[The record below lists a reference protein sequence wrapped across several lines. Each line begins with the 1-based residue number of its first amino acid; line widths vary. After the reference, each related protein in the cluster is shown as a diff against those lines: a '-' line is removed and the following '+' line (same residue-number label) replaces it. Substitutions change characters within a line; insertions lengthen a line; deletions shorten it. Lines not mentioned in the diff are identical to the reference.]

1 MSNVNLH
8 NIMGTNTLNNIKAAL
23 LAAVALFGVAAVPTS
38 AQDVCNV
45 VATNG
50 FICGERNG
58 VEVVSDY
65 NASGVKVIPG
75 SSALRNFQ
83 RTPPQNIKLYKLEE
97 NGDSTL
103 LDVLNIDNAV
113 DGISPAGYIG
123 PEGTRGALVTYRCR
137 AQSRIYGG
145 IGSNAVKNDR
155 ASWLRYVN
163 VLSQNAGDGNFGH
176 TFILSFEMSDRVTV
190 GWPISDYLN
199 IYFDVVGGEDNQATL
214 EDATGAYVDYNGD
227 FFVSPCPGS
236 GDVELKIANDRNPF
250 KDDSGD
256 PLKSY
261 LGNTYSA
268 TYSWERA
275 SDAWGRSLGVV
286 SSNSSTYVDDFVTS
300 QAVSGYV
307 EYQPRM
313 LFYQNGEAT
322 QCGLSFLSR
331 YAIYYFTPLQLKNAF
346 DNLTSGVSK
355 SESDAFYA
363 CYGDDVRYTPT
374 FIQNALDAKGGY
386 SDQVCQDG
394 EVVWSIAKLD
404 DEGNIIDTL
413 LDKHEYYSGE
423 YFDFSA
429 LEETATYK
437 VTCEYI
443 DPSGYSR
450 GAVSLMGDANGD
462 GLDVPDPCPTEQT
475 FTIYVRQTSAT
486 ATLDVPEIACE
497 ESDPEFAATVT
508 SIPAGDKIEDYAF
521 RWYHASGDKNGAYDD
536 LNTTDWVD
544 NGEEGWSDPRNTV
557 KTVFR
562 DIFRPASGPYQFI
575 KFSLAN
581 TYKIDGTTY
590 YCPIDFVDSV
600 DVKYLPVL
608 EPVDDVVACEG
619 QPVAFKVSV
628 TASTATSDDVE
639 PGSKKGMT
647 YEVFLDEACTQ
658 PATDVICLAGPNE
671 IDYVTDE
678 YSAPDYNTAR
688 TGRVLSRFAWFGLR
702 SSAKSGYTFYV
713 RVKQELFG
721 CYSHPVKVKIVT
733 VPSPQVE
740 SVKADPVSYCQN
752 ADASELKVT
761 ATVNNEYLSFVKSS
775 GLALAPLS
783 YHWQWFSPKGD
794 VLGEK
799 VVEDNNVLDGVFDDN
814 AVTKELG
821 KVDFRVYLTDSY
833 KCGYKLNFNGDKVEG
848 ADSVS
853 TKVMSGVLTVTPRP
867 KFSIEENVVAC
878 GDAGKVEI
886 EFKSLDSRSLVF
898 NVTPKEGTTVASTN
912 SPVNVSGNSTQKFI
926 VNYDEGVVK
935 ADQLFEFDV
944 TVNEVG
950 GLGCDTSATFS
961 FTVYERPKLQ
971 SPVPV
976 NVCYGQ
982 EAMFTLS
989 FAENIAVPAEGL
1001 TYQLF
1006 QDSDCKVTLDSVLCA
1021 NADNHRSIVPATQEK
1036 ETYWLV
1042 SKFFTQSIGAGKSI
1056 IIFAR
1061 LTDERTG
1068 CHSDV
1073 VPIEIRVLPLPEI
1086 TSLQLDP
1093 TAFCKDADA
1102 SSLVATA
1109 ELESG
1114 FENFNYNNWGLEKP
1128 SLTYHW
1134 SWTDGEGAELGS
1146 KETTVG
1152 KLTDAFAGLTSKAG
1166 QATFKVTATGSDGCG
1181 YEFEYDGRNLRKTDK
1196 IALKAAEA
1204 KLTINT
1210 LPDFSIEEGV
1220 KACSDQGVV
1229 EVNLSSNDGR
1239 NLEFSFTPVSG
1250 APAPTMSVVNVAG
1263 NSSAKFSTT
1272 INVADVKDV
1281 TTYTYDVKVKD
1292 NTALACEDDATLSFT
1307 AYPVPSLA
1315 ISPAADKRFVC
1326 QGGKIELSVKPSL
1339 TENGKPAT
1347 SFDYVW
1353 AVDGAVVAD
1362 ASASRFVY
1370 EPGLAV
1376 ASGNHAVTITVS
1388 HTFAD
1393 GHVCSTTQTFNVF
1406 VNPLPVVDFSA
1417 DVTICEGNSATL
1429 VASVTNAA
1437 EANHLGAANNFSY
1450 VVTPSVADISAD
1462 ASGAKWTLTVSPTST
1477 QKYTF
1482 KVTNSVSGCSSVEPD
1497 KEVTVT
1503 VDRKAHVK
1511 LNGLSETEVC
1521 EGVHTIEIDY
1531 SVVNPSEFGSIDF
1544 SSLAVNGFTVVG
1556 HTDSQITISGNLAVG
1571 SISLGSATMSATT
1584 DKGCDV
1590 VFDNSLTLKVNPIPA
1605 APVVSTPADLNVCYH
1620 ENKTLSFEIAQQK
1633 GFWYEIFVTDA
1644 PTQPDAAAGADKVL
1658 KWPNAS
1664 PYDCNTKDF
1673 ENDKYVWIR
1682 VIDANNKKTL
1692 CPSAFAGPFHIIVN
1706 KIETPEV
1713 APIATICENET
1724 ATITVVKPLND
1735 ATHNYEY
1742 RFVNASGVLQ
1752 SGPSTS
1758 YTTVALSSS
1767 ASYNVKA
1774 TDTNTGCES
1783 EWQTVEVNVHKK
1795 PIGSGS
1801 VEYQDAAGSSSVSL
1815 PLGGSVSR
1823 EAFCEGEAG
1832 KAIVSLSADLQ
1843 DEGDTFTSSL
1853 VSVSDGSVSD
1863 WAKDSE
1869 TQWSCSKPAWNA
1881 EVTLTFS
1888 VKDALCESN
1897 TFTVTVKVEKQ
1908 ISVPSVTMDL
1918 AEFCKGEV
1926 KPYVVTVNNKADYSS
1941 DIRFVYYIRSK
1952 ADQTVLSGPLA
1963 GTGFTFSATTEG
1975 IEEDVEIFAYAYNV
1989 KTGCMSPVSN
1999 VLDLHVNKLPV
2010 PTISQSA
2017 TVVCPDEDVTLT
2029 VNEDYVSYKWLNFDP
2044 TRTTKS
2050 ITTPVSATTTFRV
2063 TVVDEKGCESEEAA
2077 ATVTVHPR
2085 PEFTITASPDIV
2097 CQGSNET
2104 VNFTIT
2110 PVNDDV
2116 IDFED
2121 RYTFIVDAPSSM
2133 TVGSRL
2139 NAQGKYE
2146 YFVEGQQWTD
2156 ASVTFRATVRST
2168 AAFNSCESNPVPVT
2182 VSVIP
2187 SLTRP
2192 DAFSTSP
2199 QNGAKTKDVHVC
2211 EDSNDPLTVF
2221 IDNVNAYPTTGGV
2234 SYSYHWYSDAAGNN
2248 ELVDG
2253 EDYQVSPNGSI
2264 TFVPKTST
2272 TIFAKV
2278 VREVEP
2284 FCSSELS
2291 EAVNIT
2297 IEKLPS
2303 TPVPSTL
2310 SFYVCQPEDSV
2321 RILSLSV
2328 VSPITGYKYHWY
2340 RQSDGEVDD
2349 DMSDDP
2355 EVAVSGGSAPATI
2368 AAPKS
2373 DTYLYVIAESP
2384 YGCFSAVK
2392 SQIVKVTVG
2401 GNPEIITVNKP
2412 KEVLC
2417 SGDEL
2422 TFTVDVKD
2430 NKENVSYEYE
2440 VTSEDDPAYSQTGII
2455 DASGVFSSFDFN
2467 VDEAQYFTIKVWALY
2482 DGHCRSLNNVEYR
2495 FLVNG
2500 KPTDDGLRLKPS
2512 LCEGSTMNDADF
2524 ELKNLRSHSYEPKDL
2539 YVTVVA
2545 SDLKTILAESDAVP
2559 NGGTCKKDFIKP
2571 SQIKRA
2577 HLPLYYIITDG
2588 NCQSEPKLVNI
2599 KLEDIPNFSVTN
2611 DDGKVDQTPDVEL
2624 VTLEYCDREEMHL
2637 RLENELPDVDSN
2649 GEPVSYYYQWVLD
2662 NDTIVGEVGKSL
2674 SRKSVVAGLYTLVVK
2689 SSNGSCSSS
2698 RDIKVEV
2705 HPLPDPI
2712 ILPVKENNKFCT
2724 DGSLELATLNKYKSY
2739 KWEILTD
2746 PTITIIKDAPDTT
2759 LTYPVRDLNLQG
2771 ADIVEVNLWATD
2783 EFGCTNVDVARWTAE
2798 LVTPPVI
2805 NDVKGLD
2812 ACGENPFVL
2821 QVSTDK
2827 TDYTVELYD
2836 NAGNMVSAVFD
2847 AASGLLTTDANL
2859 AEGDYSVRVI
2869 DAESECWAEK
2879 VVHLSRYDLY
2889 LEFDNSDNYIC
2900 QNDTVILTATLTDYD
2915 HDDVLSKLQ
2924 NVKIS
2929 AIYSHNE
2936 KDGRKVYYVM
2946 DPVDMDM
2953 ATGSYTFRFVPKDGV
2968 PVLPPDD
2975 ELSYDLDATATFE
2988 FSTSAPGT
2996 VMACSK
3002 TGNAKIRIIDTP
3014 VLVSSPVMPV
3024 CLGSD
3029 IDFSVDMTNVKGA
3042 TPTFKFFVNGV
3053 QVINANGDYSSNVFS
3068 TRDHNEIELKEGD
3081 VVTALVSMSKRDILC
3096 TSNEIVVSYH
3106 ADFKPVI
3113 ADVDLTKDYCKG
3125 SDIEFSVTSV
3135 LPDGAVEPFV
3145 LSKIKSY
3152 VVYIVNADGTET
3164 KKVEKDGV
3172 DALTDRAK
3180 FVYDGDQT
3188 SIVFYAVVKD
3198 ENDCEVKTDPVTIKI
3213 NQFRIVDVVASLDGS
3228 VMPSNDLCADVDY
3241 TYKAIIEDGDGN
3253 VIEPGSNYDFTF
3265 VMDGVEWS
3273 DHTSGSYLSDTVV
3286 KSHPKT
3292 DAPISLVVNVKNLLT
3307 GCETTDLSLVYPAY
3321 KEEFSYHT
3329 KPEPNEKFKD
3339 DFLPIS
3345 DDVADTAKFEI
3356 CHDDDFGFDVN
3367 GDLVTVV
3374 YDGQPV
3380 ETYRNGVRENSVGSD
3395 YLEISASYQP
3405 GTPGLTTFLFN
3416 MKPSKTWHTIS
3427 FIVDDGACKVSSAD
3441 WWFRKFE
3448 KVTVEAIDEEGLNI
3462 IDDNNELTVC
3472 ESDSVTFVPST
3483 TEPDYTRGYVFKLGD
3498 DYVSS
3503 EDFTATAWK
3512 GSFAPGDHELVIKP
3526 DFGRNGCEETVIIHS
3541 MESPKPA
3548 VTVVN
3553 VAEDKVLVPD
3563 GVDSYTWSYSF
3574 CEKVEHSITFD
3585 GAKSY
3590 QVTAI
3595 ERDGVDVSA
3604 EYGAGLVNSITRAF
3618 DYVENDNSDDYSTY
3632 TFYVDFVVGN
3642 CMESGVIIAKVYKQP
3657 EAEFIN
3663 GTPKKL
3669 VIAGAEVPVD
3679 VTPGYN
3685 NYQFIINGTTVQ
3697 NGPDS
3702 SLPGSM
3708 NKVEVGTTNVTV
3720 IVSNDFGCSITLE
3733 ADITVLDGVAAKD
3746 IVTSS
3751 DFYCSEDNGVTIS
3764 VVDPQVGIT
3773 YFVDGRDDLQH
3784 IKCDGTNAVAWENV
3798 RIANMA
3804 VNPET
3809 FVVKAYY
3816 DELPEQ
3822 TFEMNNVVTVEEVTS
3837 PTDATVDDLLARD
3850 CSEMNSSFVWKVSN
3864 TNASNSY
3871 WLVSEDG
3878 EAISDPIMGNGG
3890 VLDFPVYDIFVAK
3903 RGAVANGK
3911 YRIVAR
3917 SQRQNGD
3924 WVCDKLLNG
3933 TLTIDLPES
3942 NAYEVK
3948 MTPQNGRLC
3957 VSDAAGI
3964 TIYIEQSDYD
3974 EAFAHKYILFCN
3986 GVEVASKESVEG
3998 GGEIRFEN
4006 IIPGVSG
4013 VYTYTVV
4020 CEFSG
4025 CRQPMANSV
4034 VVTVFDEP
4042 MAFTMSASNDGFYCY
4057 DDNSGP
4063 SIFVSGQQEGYIYKL
4078 LRDGVETGR
4087 SWIGDASGSQF
4098 SFDDVKE
4105 EGRYTVEV
4113 SIPDIDGEP
4122 CKTLIDG
4129 NVNIKMVPEPK
4140 NFTATISNPALS
4152 GMGTDKLSICIGEE
4166 AQVHVSGA
4174 IMTDLDGLVSYNYE
4188 LRASDGS
4195 LISDVMENIDANNGV
4210 FSFPTMTEVTPGVYT
4225 YTIVAKSSLSL
4236 SDGSVLE
4243 CSKAFEAVV
4252 ELTVKKRPNTGETV
4266 TVDYDANPAD
4276 PCYGADIVIVNPNTD
4291 PDDAISYELYKLD
4304 DDGNEASI
4312 PVSVIKPY
4320 EGDEPRFK
4328 NIKDGKGYYRVKA
4341 YNGVCRDDVDPVV
4354 LVELDKFAKVQE
4366 VEFEDFICQGD
4377 PGVEVRM
4384 KDTEENVVYTLYYI
4398 SPELFKQIAGDAG
4411 VIPADYLAENV
4422 PGVPLSTSA
4431 KAAYDHQ
4438 RLFFKNIDFGDGT
4451 PVSDLIDRDGYYYAI
4466 ALKDVANACPVA
4478 SPLKNFQT
4486 LELPKSFSL
4495 VKSQLYCY
4503 QPGADVFI
4511 EDSEYDA
4518 DAVITYRLYSRD
4530 AEGNLTFFTEVT
4542 SNPGGG
4548 KLQFPVPVP
4557 AGDYEAIAV
4566 KRYSELFNG
4575 HVCTSAM
4582 RSQITITLA
4591 PALDDLK
4598 FGDKTLVFC
4607 YNDNASFELAAEDV
4621 NPALEAAHAQVP
4633 SIDGITFYMTRADL
4647 TPEEDENV
4655 MTRFF
4660 DGNADVSFA
4669 PLSAGA
4675 YTVWASYGNF
4685 DCLVKLGSVVI
4696 NKRDEIPTNVVN
4708 EVVCGNSYSVDPAY
4722 LVNGVTYVL
4731 IDTDTDA
4738 ELQSVSYDGITVKD
4752 VSFTDIPAGNYRID
4766 AYFSALPDDCR
4777 ATLGKIVV
4785 RGIVPAD
4792 YVDELTLCASE
4803 PIVYDMPAALLYDGA
4818 YYYVTDTA
4826 ATSIPSDYASELYRY
4841 TGGGSLRLT
4850 NLKDGMNTIWMA
4862 FNGYECLTPLIK
4874 VNVIRHPEIPSNV
4887 VADKV
4892 CGLTYSL
4899 TAGLVNGVT
4908 YALYDESG
4916 AKVAEQVCSDA
4927 ETALDF
4933 TVASAGAYE
4942 IRGSIGGL
4950 CESVVG
4956 SVVFRGYIDV
4966 AEPITAILSACG
4978 STTDAFELTAPEY
4991 VGKLVEGLTYYLL
5004 EAGKAPSEELVTGR
5018 RYETG
5023 ATIVYRGLQ
5032 AGDYDIWASYD
5043 NYGCETKVGSLHVG
5057 EVNIEDVELVAD
5069 WSCDG
5074 QISFSIS
5081 SSIAGVNYQLYAVA
5095 KDKTETL
5102 IGDAQV
5108 GTGEELVWS
5117 GFTYDSNVNR
5127 YVVKAAAGSCP
5138 QVVVGSLYRTGI
5150 RQDFDLVTANFYY
5163 TGGGCTGEAP
5173 TLVLDES
5180 VIGIKYYLTLADGVS
5195 TEPLEGTVKDGDGG
5209 PLTWNVTG
5217 QGVVTYRLHA
5227 YKGDLATT
5235 TCISADNTWRDVT
5248 INFDAVTFPVGH
5260 LVARNDILDY
5270 CAGETGIRLGYVNEP
5285 RKGELYRLYKVTD
5298 DEWGR
5303 ELVDIQ
5309 EIPSYM
5315 NIYQPTDTLFF
5326 NGWGY
5331 NESSKEYATAGR
5343 YFVEVT
5349 SAQGC
5354 VQASDTVDVIEQPLP
5369 AAPTDSVFYAFI
5381 DENGMMD
5388 EGSANNEYGV
5398 IGGSVVYRNARPGNT
5413 YYLVKDGVVI
5423 ESYPKTVTV
5432 EGELVFGPIK
5442 EVLTSTVTKQ
5452 DSVAINDSGIC
5463 YGEGVYSVLVRN
5475 DETSCESTVGDLTF
5489 VAEDLVAYNVQIYLN
5504 KNEMARTIDLVPRYD
5519 AASDISY
5526 KGNHMYIDWSS
5537 RIDKVYRPVV
5547 ITGNDGYYV
5556 NDNASTEA
5564 LNETENPSYFS
5575 HGYTNKKGA
5584 YDEAKHKYTGVK
5596 GASNVW
5602 FNIVNDPDKK
5612 VSGTYGFINVDYIQG
5627 GDTSVIQMSTPTGYF
5642 YYMKQPSFYGRE
5654 EIEYYIENRQMPGRV
5669 SNTAKITILCGNE
5682 ETGDSVSVFLIPNA
5696 FSPNGDGLNDYFK
5709 IIIPDQYQDNSESKL
5724 QVFNRWGTLVYR
5736 SKGLRYGED
5745 ESWWDGSSS
5754 TSNMVTLGEKLPS
5767 GTYYYVFSITFID
5780 KQHATRSERKM
5791 HGYVELRR

>member
-1 MSNVNLH
+1 MLQYQMEDESSIYNFYGDIDDWARLRFLYFYVQNRQALPYLGKTLLVKIYLADGIDEAYADVVKVVKIYFEPLASNYVNRGAGIVQNMLRDDGSP
-8 NIMGTNTLNNIKAAL
+8 NVYLTNSGAPYFVPCPGDDVVMRIANSSLQNGEEKYSEEPTFLGSKYTFQYEWKLYRDSWGRTNDKIEDNAVEYTDKFVTSQEKSGTAHYQVTA
-23 LAAVALFGVAAVPTS
+23 
-38 AQDVCNV
+38 NV
-45 VATNG
+45 Y
-50 FICGERNG
+50 RNG
-58 VEVVSDY
+58 VETGCFVTLSPRYIIYYNAPLKVANKFDNVDEGTSVSDSDEFY
-65 NASGVKVIPG
+65 VCEG
-75 SSALRNFQ
+75 SS
-83 RTPPQNIKLYKLEE
+83 
-97 NGDSTL
+97 
-103 LDVLNIDNAV
+103 
-113 DGISPAGYIG
+113 
-123 PEGTRGALVTYRCR
+123 
-137 AQSRIYGG
+137 
-145 IGSNAVKNDR
+145 
-155 ASWLRYVN
+155 
-163 VLSQNAGDGNFGH
+163 
-176 TFILSFEMSDRVTV
+176 
-190 GWPISDYLN
+190 
-199 IYFDVVGGEDNQATL
+199 VV
-214 EDATGAYVDYNGD
+214 
-227 FFVSPCPGS
+227 
-236 GDVELKIANDRNPF
+236 
-250 KDDSGD
+250 
-256 PLKSY
+256 
-261 LGNTYSA
+261 
-268 TYSWERA
+268 
-275 SDAWGRSLGVV
+275 
-286 SSNSSTYVDDFVTS
+286 
-300 QAVSGYV
+300 
-307 EYQPRM
+307 
-313 LFYQNGEAT
+313 
-322 QCGLSFLSR
+322 
-331 YAIYYFTPLQLKNAF
+331 
-346 DNLTSGVSK
+346 
-355 SESDAFYA
+355 
-363 CYGDDVRYTPT
+363 YTPT
-374 FIQNALDAKGGY
+374 FTQNSISNQKDVVLSKDAAWSLYEVADGGTLVPIVEDLDYAKEK
-386 SDQVCQDG
+386 SV
-394 EVVWSIAKLD
+394 
-404 DEGNIIDTL
+404 TL
-413 LDKHEYYSGE
+413 PNLTK
-423 YFDFSA
+423 
-429 LEETATYK
+429 TTTYK
-437 VTCEYI
+437 LVAEYT
-443 DPSGYSR
+443 
-450 GAVSLMGDANGD
+450 GANSIGKLKDKISDN
-462 GLDVPDPCPTEQT
+462 PCPTEQT

-590 YCPIDFVDSV
+590 YCPIDFIDSV

-608 EPVDDVVACEG
+608 EPIDDVVACEG
-619 QPVAFKVSV
+619 QPVAFKASV
-628 TASTATSDDVE
+628 TSSTATSYDVDPTDD
-639 PGSKKGMT
+639 KGMT

-658 PATDVICLAGPNE
+658 PATDVICLAGPSE
-671 IDYVTDE
+671 IGYVTDE

-688 TGRVLSRFAWFGLR
+688 TKSLLSRFAWFGLK
-702 SSAKSGYTFYV
+702 SCAKSGYTFYV
-713 RVKQELFG
+713 RVKHELFG

-733 VPSPQVE
+733 VPSPQIE
-740 SVKADPVSYCQN
+740 SVKADPASYCQN

-761 ATVNNEYLSFVKSS
+761 ATVNNDYLSFVKSS
-775 GLALAPLS
+775 GLPLAPLS

-821 KVDFRVYLTDSY
+821 NVDFKVYLTDSY
-833 KCGYKLNFNGDKVEG
+833 KCGYKLNFNGDKVEE

-867 KFSIEENVVAC
+867 KFSIEKDVEVC

-898 NVTPKEGTTVASTN
+898 NVTPKEGTNVTATN
-912 SPVNVSGNSTQKFI
+912 SPVNVSGNSAQKFI
-926 VNYDEGVVK
+926 VNYDESVVK

-950 GLGCDTSATFS
+950 GLSCDTSATFS
-961 FTVYERPKLQ
+961 FLVHERPKLDAL
-971 SPVPV
+971 PVT
-976 NVCYGQ
+976 VCYDQ
-982 EAMFTLS
+982 MAMFTLI
-989 FAENIAVPAEGL
+989 FGGNIAVPAEGF

-1006 QDSDCKVTLDSVLCA
+1006 EDADCTIPLDSILCA
-1021 NADNHRSIVPATQEK
+1021 NAGNYRNIVPATQDK

-1042 SKFFTQSIGAGKSI
+1042 SKYFTHSIGAGKSAT
-1056 IIFAR
+1056 IFAR

-1073 VPIEIRVLPLPEI
+1073 LPIEIRVLPLPEI

-1102 SSLVATA
+1102 SSLIATA
-1109 ELESG
+1109 ELNSD
-1114 FENFNYNNWGLEKP
+1114 FENFNYNNWNLEKP

-1146 KETTVG
+1146 KETTAG
-1152 KLTDAFAGLTSKAG
+1152 RLTDAFAGLTSKAG

-1181 YEFEYDGRNLRKTDK
+1181 YEFEYNGRVLVKTDR
-1196 IALKAAEA
+1196 IALKATEA

-1229 EVNLSSNDGR
+1229 EVNLSSNDSR
-1239 NLEFSFTPVSG
+1239 NLEFSFTPVNG
-1250 APAPTMSVVNVAG
+1250 APAPAMSVVNVAG
-1263 NSSAKFSTT
+1263 NSSAKFSTKV
-1272 INVADVKDV
+1272 NVAEVKDV

-1292 NTALACEDDATLSFT
+1292 NTALACEDDAKLSFT

-1315 ISPAADKRFVC
+1315 ISPAAGKRFVC

-1347 SFDYVW
+1347 AFDYVW

-1406 VNPLPVVDFSA
+1406 VNPLPQVDFSA

-1429 VASVTNAA
+1429 EASVTNAT
-1437 EANHLGAANNFSY
+1437 EANHLGTANNFSY

-1462 ASGAKWTLTVSPTST
+1462 ASGAKWTMTVSPTST

-1482 KVTNSVSGCSSVEPD
+1482 KVTNSVSGCSSVDPD

-1521 EGVHTIEIDY
+1521 VGVHTIEIDY

-1544 SSLAVNGFTVVG
+1544 SSLTVNGFTVVG
-1556 HTDSQITISGNLAVG
+1556 HTDSQITISGYLAEG

-1605 APVVSTPADLNVCYH
+1605 APVVTPPADLNVCYH
-1620 ENKTLSFEIAQQK
+1620 ENKTLSFIIAQQK

-1658 KWPNAS
+1658 TWPNAGS
-1664 PYDCNTKDF
+1664 YDCNTKDF

-1682 VIDANNKKTL
+1682 VIDANYKKTL

-1742 RFVNASGVLQ
+1742 RFANASGVLQ

-1758 YTTVALSSS
+1758 YTTASLSSS

-1783 EWQTVEVNVHKK
+1783 EWQTVNVNVHKK
-1795 PIGSGS
+1795 PVGSGS
-1801 VEYQDAAGSSSVSL
+1801 VDYQDATGSSSVSL
-1815 PLGGSVSR
+1815 PLGGSVNR
-1823 EAFCEGEAG
+1823 EAFCEGETG
-1832 KAIVSLSADLQ
+1832 KAVVSLSAEMQ
-1843 DEGDTFTSSL
+1843 DEGDTFTSTL
-1853 VSVSDGSVSD
+1853 VSVSEGSVSD
-1863 WAKDSE
+1863 WVKDSE
-1869 TQWSCSKPAWNA
+1869 SQWSCSKAAWNA
-1881 EVTLTFS
+1881 DVTLTFS

-1908 ISVPSVTMDL
+1908 VSVPSVTMDL
-1918 AEFCKGEV
+1918 AEFCKGVV
-1926 KPYVVTVNNKADYSS
+1926 KPYVVTVNNKDDYSS
-1941 DIRFVYYIRSK
+1941 DIRFVYYIRKK
-1952 ADQTVLSGPLA
+1952 ADQTILSGPLA

-1975 IEEDVEIFAYAYNV
+1975 IEDDVEIFAYAYNV

-1999 VLDLHVNKLPV
+1999 ALDLHVNKLPV

-2063 TVVDEKGCESEEAA
+2063 TVVDEKGCESEEAT

-2085 PEFTITASPDIV
+2085 PEFTIAASPDVV

-2121 RYTFIVDAPSSM
+2121 RYTFTVDAPSSM

-2192 DAFSTSP
+2192 EAFSTAP
-2199 QNGAKTKDVHVC
+2199 QTGAKTKDVHVC
-2211 EDSNDPLTVF
+2211 EDSKEPLTVF
-2221 IDNVNAYPTTGGV
+2221 IDNIKAYPTAGGV

-2272 TIFAKV
+2272 TIYAKV

-2284 FCSSELS
+2284 FCTSELS

-2303 TPVPSTL
+2303 APVPSAL
-2310 SFYVCQPEDSV
+2310 SFYVCQPEDSA

-2328 VSPITGYKYHWY
+2328 VSPISGYKYHWY

-2349 DMSDDP
+2349 DMSDDV
-2355 EVAVSGGSAPATI
+2355 EVAVSNGTAPASI
-2368 AAPKS
+2368 PAPTS
-2373 DTYLYVIAESP
+2373 DAYLYVIAESP

-2392 SQIVKVTVG
+2392 SEVVTITVG

-2412 KEVLC
+2412 NEVLC
-2417 SGDEL
+2417 SGVEL
-2422 TFTVDVKD
+2422 TFTVGVKD
-2430 NKENVSYEYE
+2430 NNENVSYEYAI
-2440 VTSEDDPAYSQTGII
+2440 TSEDDPAYSQTGII
-2455 DASGVFSSFDFN
+2455 GASGVFSSFDFN
-2467 VDEAQYFTIKVWALY
+2467 VDEAQHFTIKVWALY

-2495 FLVNG
+2495 VLVNG

-2512 LCEGSTMNDADF
+2512 VCEGSTMNDAGF

-2545 SDLKTILAESDAVP
+2545 SDQKTILAESDAIP
-2559 NGGTCKKDFIKP
+2559 NGGTCKDFINP
-2571 SQIKRA
+2571 SEIKRA
-2577 HLPLYYIITDG
+2577 HLPLYYIISDG
-2588 NCQSEPKLVNI
+2588 NCQSDPKLVNI

-2649 GEPVSYYYQWVLD
+2649 GEPISYYYQWMLD

-2724 DGSLELATLNKYKSY
+2724 DANLELVTLNKYKSY

-2759 LTYPVRDLNLQG
+2759 LTYPVRDLNVHG

-2827 TDYTVELYD
+2827 ADYTVELYD
-2836 NAGNMVSAVFD
+2836 NAGNKVSAVFD
-2847 AASGLLTTDANL
+2847 AATGLLTTDANL

-2869 DAESECWAEK
+2869 DAESECWTEK

-2889 LEFDNSDNYIC
+2889 LVFDKSDNYIC

-2915 HDDVLSKLQ
+2915 HDDVLSKVR

-3002 TGNAKIRIIDTP
+3002 TGNAKIRVIDTP

-3081 VVTALVSMSKRDILC
+3081 VVTALVSMNKRDILC

-3113 ADVDLTKDYCKG
+3113 ADVDLTKEYCKG
-3125 SDIEFSVTSV
+3125 SDIEFSVTSI

-3164 KKVEKDGV
+3164 KKVEKGGV
-3172 DALTDRAK
+3172 DALTDRTK
-3180 FVYDGDQT
+3180 FAYEGDLT
-3188 SIVFYAVVKD
+3188 SIVFYALVKD

-3213 NQFRIVDVVASLDGS
+3213 NQFRIVDVVASLNES

-3292 DAPISLVVNVKNLLT
+3292 SAPISLVVNVKNLMT

-3321 KEEFSYHT
+3321 KEEFNYHA
-3329 KPEPNEKFKD
+3329 KPEPSEKFKD

-3345 DDVADTAKFEI
+3345 DEVADTAKFEI

-3380 ETYRNGVRENSVGSD
+3380 ETYRNGIRETVAGVEHP
-3395 YLEISASYQP
+3395 EISASYQP
-3405 GTPGLTTFLFN
+3405 GTPGLTTFIFN

-3448 KVTVEAIDEEGLNI
+3448 KVTVEAINEEGQNI
-3462 IDDNNELTVC
+3462 IDDNNELTIC

-3483 TEPDYTRGYVFKLGD
+3483 TEPDYTKGYVFVLDGIN
-3498 DYVSS
+3498 VSS
-3503 EDFTATAWK
+3503 DDFTATVWK
-3512 GSFAPGDHELVIKP
+3512 GSFAPGDHELVIRP
-3526 DFGRNGCEETVIIHS
+3526 DFGRNGCDETVIIHS

-3548 VTVVN
+3548 VSVVN
-3553 VAEDKVLVPD
+3553 VAENKVLVPD
-3563 GVDSYTWSYSF
+3563 GVDSYTWTYSF

-3618 DYVENDNSDDYSTY
+3618 DYVANDNSEDYSTY
-3632 TFYVDFVVGN
+3632 TFYVDFLVGN
-3642 CMESGVIIAKVYKQP
+3642 CKESGVIIAKVYKQP

-3685 NYQFIINGTTVQ
+3685 NYQFIINDTTVQ

-3708 NKVEVGTTNVTV
+3708 NKVEAGTTHVTV

-3784 IKCDGTNAVAWENV
+3784 IKCEGTNAVAWENV
-3798 RIANMA
+3798 RIADKA

-3864 TNASNSY
+3864 TNVSNSY

-3878 EAISDPIMGNGG
+3878 ETISDLFMGNGG
-3890 VLDFPVYDIFVAK
+3890 TLDIPVYDIFVAK

-3911 YRIVAR
+3911 YKIVAR
-3917 SQRQNGD
+3917 SQRQNGE

-3948 MTPQNGRLC
+3948 ITPQNGRLC
-3957 VSDAAGI
+3957 VSDAAGV

-3986 GVEVASKESVEG
+3986 GVEVASKESVKG

-4006 IIPGVSG
+4006 VTTGASG
-4013 VYTYTVV
+4013 VYTYTIV

-4025 CRQPMANSV
+4025 CRQPMANPV
-4034 VVTVFDEP
+4034 AVTVFDEP
-4042 MAFTMSASNDGFYCY
+4042 TAFTMSASNDGFYCY
-4057 DDNSGP
+4057 DDNFGP
-4063 SIFVSGQQEGYIYKL
+4063 SIFVNGQQEGYIYKL
-4078 LRDGVETGR
+4078 LKDGVETGR
-4087 SWIGDASGSQF
+4087 SWIGDATGSQF

-4113 SIPDIDGEP
+4113 SIPNIDGEP

-4174 IMTDLDGLVSYNYE
+4174 ILTDLDGLVSYNYE

-4195 LISDVMENIDANNGV
+4195 LISDVMENLDASNGV
-4210 FSFPTMTEVTPGVYT
+4210 FSFPTMTETEPGVYT
-4225 YTIVAKSSLSL
+4225 YTIVAKSSLTL

-4252 ELTVKKRPNTGETV
+4252 ELTVKKRPNTGESV

-4304 DDGNEASI
+4304 EDGNEANI

-4422 PGVPLSTSA
+4422 PGVLLSSTA

-4438 RLFFKNIDFGDGT
+4438 RLFFRNIDFGDGT

-4518 DAVITYRLYSRD
+4518 DAVITYRLYTRD

-4566 KRYSELFNG
+4566 KRYNELFNS

-4582 RSQITITLA
+4582 RSQISITLA

-4607 YNDNASFELAAEDV
+4607 YNDNASFELAAADV
-4621 NPALEAAHAQVP
+4621 KPVLDAAHAQVP
-4633 SIDGITFYMTRADL
+4633 SIDGITFYITQAGL
-4647 TPEEDENV
+4647 TPEEDETV

-4660 DGNADVSFA
+4660 DGSADVSFA
-4669 PLSAGA
+4669 QLSAGT
-4675 YTVWASYGNF
+4675 YTVWASYSNY
-4685 DCLVKLGSVVI
+4685 DCLVELGSVVI

-4708 EVVCGNSYSVDPAY
+4708 EIVCGNSYSVDPAY

-4731 IDTDTDA
+4731 IDTDADA
-4738 ELQSVSYDGITVKD
+4738 EFQSVSYDGITVKD
-4752 VSFTDIPAGNYRID
+4752 VSFTDIPAGSYRIEG
-4766 AYFSALPDDCR
+4766 YFSALPDDCR
-4777 ATLGKIVV
+4777 TTLGNIVV

-4792 YVDELTLCASE
+4792 YVDELTFCASE
-4803 PIVYDMPAALLYDGA
+4803 QIVYDVPASLLYDGA
-4818 YYYVTDTA
+4818 YYYVTDTV

-4841 TGGGSLRLT
+4841 TGGGSLRLS
-4850 NLKDGMNTIWMA
+4850 NLKDGMNTIWVA
-4862 FNGYECLTPLIK
+4862 FNGYNCLTPLIK

-4899 TAGLVNGVT
+4899 TTGLVEGAT

-4916 AKVAEQVCSDA
+4916 AKVAEQVCADA

-4933 TVASAGAYE
+4933 TVTTAGAYE

-4956 SVVFRGYIDV
+4956 SVVFRGSIDA
-4966 AEPITAILSACG
+4966 AEPIAAILSACG
-4978 STTDAFELTAPEY
+4978 STSDVFELTAPEY
-4991 VGKLVEGLTYYLL
+4991 VGKLVDGLTYYLL
-5004 EAGKAPSEELVTGR
+5004 EAGKSPSEELVTGR
-5018 RYETG
+5018 KYVTG
-5023 ATIVYRGLQ
+5023 GTIVYRGLQ

-5043 NYGCETKVGSLHVG
+5043 NYACETKVGSLHVG

-5102 IGDAQV
+5102 IGDAKV

-5163 TGGGCTGEAP
+5163 TGGGCSGEAP

-5180 VIGIKYYLTLADGVS
+5180 VIGIKYYLTLADGIS

-5209 PLTWNVTG
+5209 RLTWNVTG
-5217 QGVVTYRLHA
+5217 QGVVAYRLHA

-5285 RKGELYRLYKVTD
+5285 RKGELYRLYKITE

-5423 ESYPKTVTV
+5423 ESYPKTVDV
-5432 EGELVFGPIK
+5432 EGQLVFGPIK
-5442 EVLTSTVTKQ
+5442 DVLTSTVTKQ

-5475 DETSCESTVGDLTF
+5475 NETSCESTVGDLTF

-5519 AASDISY
+5519 AVSDISY

-5537 RIDKVYRPVV
+5537 RIDKVYRPIV

-5556 NDNASTEA
+5556 NDKASTEA
-5564 LNETENPSYFS
+5564 LNETDNPSYFS

-5584 YDEAKHKYTGVK
+5584 YDETKHKYTGVK

-5627 GDTSVIQMSTPTGYF
+5627 GDTSVIAMSTPTGYF

-5654 EIEYYIENRQMPGRV
+5654 EIEYYIENRQMPGRI

-5745 ESWWDGSSS
+5745 EDWWDGSSS

>member
-1 MSNVNLH
+1 
-8 NIMGTNTLNNIKAAL
+8 MGTNTLNNIKAAIVV
-23 LAAVALFGVAAVPTS
+23 AIAFFCVAATPAAAQEVYNAVAT
-38 AQDVCNV
+38 D
-45 VATNG
+45 G
-50 FICGERNG
+50 FICGSRQG
-58 VEVVSDY
+58 VALIDNN
-65 NASGVKVIPG
+65 NAVGVIPQG
-75 SSALRNFQ
+75 NSLEIPSFSG
-83 RTPPQNIKLYKLEE
+83 TGVPQSIKIFRIEE

-103 LDVLNIDNAV
+103 LDYITKDNAI
-113 DGISPAGYIG
+113 DGESPSGLIALS
-123 PEGTRGALVTYRCR
+123 GTKTAALTYEFARPS
-137 AQSRIYGG
+137 QVYGG
-145 IGSNAVKNDR
+145 TGARAV
-155 ASWLRYVN
+155 VN
-163 VLSQNAGDGNFGH
+163 SSRLSSLMVYTQNFDDDTKGR
-176 TFILSFEMSDRVTV
+176 TVVVRFEMSPRVTV
-190 GWPISDYLN
+190 GYRLSN
-199 IYFDVVGGEDNQATL
+199 IINICFDAVGGDDAYNTAVL
-214 EDATGAYVDYNGD
+214 EDGSGAYMYGGEYVMY
-227 FFVSPCPGS
+227 PCPES
-236 GDVELKIANDRNPF
+236 GGVELKISNDKNVFRDGFGNPV
-250 KDDSGD
+250 
-256 PLKSY
+256 KSY
-261 LGNTYSA
+261 LGNTYQA
-268 TYSWERA
+268 AFTWERSGDTWGRPSGQVA
-275 SDAWGRSLGVV
+275 SDADS
-286 SSNSSTYVDDFVTS
+286 YVDDFITGQKTS
-300 QAVSGYV
+300 GKT
-307 EYQPRM
+307 EYIPAI
-313 LFYQNGEAT
+313 LFRKNGALTECRLPLDPT
-322 QCGLSFLSR
+322 YS
-331 YAIYYFTPLQLKNAF
+331 IYYFTPLQLRNAF
-346 DNLTSGVSK
+346 DNLTSGANK
-355 SESDAFYA
+355 AGTEEFYA
-363 CYGDDVRYTPT
+363 CYGDDVRYVPT
-374 FIQNALDAKGGY
+374 FIQNVWDEWGEHEDK
-386 SDQVCQDG
+386 VCEDG
-394 EVVWSIAKLD
+394 EVVWSIVKLD
-404 DEGNIIDTL
+404 SEGNILDTL

-423 YFDFSA
+423 YFDFSR
-429 LEETATYK
+429 LKETATYK

-443 DPSGYSR
+443 DSDGYSR
-450 GAVSLMGDANGD
+450 GAISLNGDDNGD

-898 NVTPKEGTTVASTN
+898 NVTPKEGTTVTSTN
-912 SPVNVSGNSTQKFI
+912 SPVNVSGNSSQKFI
-926 VNYDEGVVK
+926 VNYDESVVK

-961 FTVYERPKLQ
+961 FTVHERPKLQ

-1006 QDSDCKVTLDSVLCA
+1006 QDSDCKVTLDSALCA

-1229 EVNLSSNDGR
+1229 EVNLSSNDSR

-1339 TENGKPAT
+1339 TENGRPAT

-1644 PTQPDAAAGADKVL
+1644 PTQPDATAGADKVL

-1713 APIATICENET
+1713 APIATICEGET

-1758 YTTVALSSS
+1758 YTTANLSSS

-1801 VEYQDAAGSSSVSL
+1801 VEYQDATGSSSVSL

-1843 DEGDTFTSSL
+1843 DEGDTFTSTL

-1881 EVTLTFS
+1881 DVTLTFS

-2121 RYTFIVDAPSSM
+2121 RYTFTVDAPSSM
-2133 TVGSRL
+2133 TVGSRV

-2199 QNGAKTKDVHVC
+2199 QNGVKTKDVHVC

-2559 NGGTCKKDFIKP
+2559 NGGTCTGFINP

-2611 DDGKVDQTPDVEL
+2611 DDGKVDQTPDVER

-2805 NDVKGLD
+2805 SDVKGLD

-2847 AASGLLTTDANL
+2847 AATGLLTTDANL

-3053 QVINANGDYSSNVFS
+3053 QVINTNGDYSSNVFS

-3292 DAPISLVVNVKNLLT
+3292 DAPTSLVVNVKNLLT

-3321 KEEFSYHT
+3321 KEEFSYHA

-3618 DYVENDNSDDYSTY
+3618 DYVENDNSEDYSTY

-3657 EAEFIN
+3657 EVEFIN

-3708 NKVEVGTTNVTV
+3708 NKVEVGTTHVTV

-3751 DFYCSEDNGVTIS
+3751 DFYCSDDNGVTIS

-3773 YFVDGRDDLQH
+3773 YFVNGRDDLQH

-3798 RIANMA
+3798 RIANKA

-4803 PIVYDMPAALLYDGA
+4803 PIVYDMPSALLYDGA

-5547 ITGNDGYYV
+5547 IAGNDGYYV
-5556 NDNASTEA
+5556 NDKASTEA
-5564 LNETENPSYFS
+5564 FNETENPSYFS
-5575 HGYTNKKGA
+5575 HGYTNKKGTYNA
-5584 YDEAKHKYTGVK
+5584 TTHKFTGVK
-5596 GASNVW
+5596 GSSNVW

>member
-1 MSNVNLH
+1 
-8 NIMGTNTLNNIKAAL
+8 MGTNTLNNIKAAL
-23 LAAVALFGVAAVPTS
+23 LAAVALFGVVSVPAA
-38 AQDVCNV
+38 AQDTCNV

-50 FICGERNG
+50 FICGEKGG
-58 VEVVSDY
+58 VAVVSEF
-65 NASGVKVIPG
+65 NVSGVDVMPG
-75 SSALRNFQ
+75 SAKLQGFQ
-83 RTPPQNIKLYKLEE
+83 RGARPQNIKLYRLEE

-103 LDVLNIDNAV
+103 LDELNIDNAV
-113 DGISPAGYIG
+113 NGVSPAGFIG
-123 PEGTRGALVTYRCR
+123 PDGTRGALVTYEFRTR
-137 AQSRIYGG
+137 SQIYGG
-145 IGSNAVKNDR
+145 TGKTAVNNT
-155 ASWLRYVN
+155 SQLRY
-163 VLSQNAGDGNFGH
+163 LYISSQNVGEENFGH
-176 TFILSFEMSDRVTV
+176 TLILSFEMSQRVTA

-199 IYFDVVGGEDNQATL
+199 IYFDAVGGGDNQALL
-214 EDATGAYVDYNGD
+214 EDGTGAYVDYNGD

-236 GDVELKIANDRNPF
+236 GDVELKIANDENPF
-250 KDDSGD
+250 KDASGD

-261 LGNTYSA
+261 LGHTYSA
-268 TYSWERA
+268 SYNWDRT
-275 SDAWGRSLGVV
+275 SDSWGRSLGAVK
-286 SSNSSTYVDDFVTS
+286 SNSDTYVDDFVTS

-313 LFYQNGEAT
+313 LFYQNGKAT
-322 QCGLSFLSR
+322 QCALPFFSHYS
-331 YAIYYFTPLQLKNAF
+331 IYYFTPLQLKNAF
-346 DNLTSGVSK
+346 DNLTSGVTK

-374 FIQNALDAKGGY
+374 FIQNALDAKGKY

-404 DEGNIIDTL
+404 DEGNVVETL

-497 ESDPEFAATVT
+497 ESNPELAATVT

-521 RWYHASGDKNGAYDD
+521 RWYHASGDRSGAFED

-544 NGEEGWSDPRNTV
+544 YGGQGWSDPRNTV

-581 TYKIDGTTY
+581 TYQIDGTTY
-590 YCPIDFVDSV
+590 YCPIDFVDSI

-608 EPVDDVVACEG
+608 EPVDDIVACEG

-628 TASTATSDDVE
+628 TSSTSTSYDVD
-639 PGSKKGMT
+639 PDNDKGMA

-658 PATDVICLAGPNE
+658 PASDVLSLVGPPE
-671 IDYVTDE
+671 IESVTDE
-678 YSAPDYNTAR
+678 YVGMFDNSDRKGGVAS
-688 TGRVLSRFAWFGLR
+688 GFAWFGLK
-702 SSAKSGYTFYV
+702 SCAKGGYTFYV
-713 RVKQELFG
+713 RVKQKLFG
-721 CYSHPVKVKIVT
+721 CYSHPVKVTIIT

-740 SVKADPVSYCQN
+740 SVKADPAAYCQN

-761 ATVNNEYLSFVKSS
+761 ASVNNDYLNFVQSS
-775 GLALAPLS
+775 GLSFEPLS

-799 VVEDNNVLDGVFDDN
+799 VVEDNNVLDGVFADN
-814 AVTKELG
+814 VVTKELG
-821 KVDFRVYLTDSY
+821 DVEFKVYLTDSY
-833 KCGYKLNFNGDKVEG
+833 KCGYKLDYNGNKVEG

-853 TKVMSGVLTVTPRP
+853 TKVMSGLLSVNPRP
-867 KFSIEENVVAC
+867 KFSIEKNVVAC
-878 GDAGKVEI
+878 GNDGKVEI

-898 NVTPKEGTTVASTN
+898 NVMPKEGTTVASTN
-912 SPVNVSGNSTQKFI
+912 SPINVSGNSTQKFI

-950 GLGCDTSATFS
+950 DLGCDTSATFS
-961 FTVYERPKLQ
+961 FLVHERPKLQ
-971 SPVPV
+971 TPMPVD
-976 NVCYGQ
+976 VCYGQ
-982 EAMFTLS
+982 MAMFTLS
-989 FAENIAVPAEGL
+989 FAGNIAVPAEGI

-1006 QDSDCKVTLDSVLCA
+1006 EDPDCKVPFDSLSCA
-1021 NADNHRSIVPATQEK
+1021 NAENYRNIVPATH
-1036 ETYWLV
+1036 ETETVWLV
-1042 SKFFTQSIGAGKSI
+1042 SKSLTHNIGAGYFGVI
-1056 IIFAR
+1056 YAR

-1073 VPIEIRVLPLPEI
+1073 VPIQIRVLPLPEI
-1086 TSLQLDP
+1086 SSLQLDP

-1102 SSLVATA
+1102 STLVAMA
-1109 ELESG
+1109 ELKSD
-1114 FENFNYNNWGLEKP
+1114 FENFNYNNWDLKKP

-1134 SWTDGEGAELGS
+1134 SWTDGEGADLGA

-1166 QATFKVTATGSDGCG
+1166 EATFKVTATASDGCG
-1181 YEFEYDGRNLRKTDK
+1181 YEFEYDGRNLKRTDK
-1196 IALKAAEA
+1196 LALKATEA

-1210 LPDFSIEEGV
+1210 LPDFTIEEGV

-1229 EVNLSSNDGR
+1229 EVALYSNDSR
-1239 NLEFSFTPVSG
+1239 NLKFTFTPVNG
-1250 APAPTMSVVNVAG
+1250 APAPAAAVVNVAG

-1272 INVADVKDV
+1272 LSVADVKDV

-1292 NTALACEDDATLSFT
+1292 NTVLACEDDTTLSFT

-1326 QGGKIELSVKPSL
+1326 QGGKLDLSVVPSL

-1347 SFDYVW
+1347 SFNYVW
-1353 AVDGAVVAD
+1353 AVDGVVVAD
-1362 ASASRFVY
+1362 ATGAKFVY
-1370 EPGLAV
+1370 VPSLDL
-1376 ASGNHAVTITVS
+1376 ASGNHAITLTVS

-1393 GHVCSTTQTFNVF
+1393 GHVCSTTQSFNVF
-1406 VNPLPVVDFSA
+1406 VNPLPQIDFAS
-1417 DVTICEGNSATL
+1417 DVTICEGNTATL
-1429 VASVTNAA
+1429 IGSVTNAS
-1437 EANHLGAANNFSY
+1437 ETNHLGSANNFSY
-1450 VVTPSVADISAD
+1450 EVTPAVASVVAD
-1462 ASGAKWTLTVSPTST
+1462 ASGSKWTFTVSPTST
-1477 QKYTF
+1477 QKYIL
-1482 KVTNSVSGCSSVEPD
+1482 KVTNEVSGCASSAPD
-1497 KEVTVT
+1497 KEVTVS
-1503 VDRKAHVK
+1503 VDRKAHIK
-1511 LNGLSETEVC
+1511 LNSLSEVEVC
-1521 EGVHTIEIDY
+1521 EGVHTIDIDY
-1531 SVVNPSEFGSIDF
+1531 AVVNPSEFGSIDF
-1544 SSLAVNGFTVVG
+1544 SSLVVNGFTVVG
-1556 HTDSQITISGNLAVG
+1556 HTDSQITISGSLAEGV
-1571 SISLGSATMSATT
+1571 ISLGSATMSATT

-1590 VFDNSLTLKVNPIPA
+1590 VFDNSFTLKVNPVPDAPA
-1605 APVVSTPADLNVCYH
+1605 VTAPADLNVCYK
-1620 ENKTLSFEIAQQK
+1620 ENKTLQFTIGQVK
-1633 GFWYEIFVTDA
+1633 GYKYEVFITDEA
-1644 PTQPDAAAGADKVL
+1644 TQPDAAAVADRVL
-1658 KWPNAS
+1658 TYPNAVL
-1664 PYDCNTKDF
+1664 YDCNTRDF
-1673 ENDKYVWIR
+1673 EGDKYIWIR
-1682 VIDANNKKTL
+1682 AIDATNSKTN

-1713 APIATICENET
+1713 APVATICEDET
-1724 ATITVVKPLND
+1724 ATITIVKPLND
-1735 ATHNYEY
+1735 AAHNYEY
-1742 RFVNASGVLQ
+1742 LFADARGATLQ
-1752 SGPSTS
+1752 KEASTS
-1758 YTTVALSSS
+1758 YVTPALSSS
-1767 ASYNVKA
+1767 TGYKIKA
-1774 TDTNTGCES
+1774 IETNTGCES
-1783 EWQTVEVNVHKK
+1783 GWGDVTVNVHKK
-1795 PIGSGS
+1795 PVGSGS
-1801 VEYQDAAGSSSVSL
+1801 VEYQDATGSSSVAL
-1815 PLGGSVSR
+1815 PLGGSVNR

-1832 KAIVSLSADLQ
+1832 KAIVTLSAELQ
-1843 DEGDTFTSSL
+1843 DVADSFTSTL
-1853 VSVSDGSVSD
+1853 VSVSEGSVAD
-1863 WAKDSE
+1863 WVKDSE
-1869 TQWSCSKPAWNA
+1869 TRWSCSKAAWNSDL
-1881 EVTLTFS
+1881 TLRFS
-1888 VKDALCESN
+1888 VTDALCESN
-1897 TFTVTVKVEKQ
+1897 TFSVIVRVEKQ
-1908 ISVPSVTMDL
+1908 ISAPSVAMDL

-1926 KPYVVTVNNKADYSS
+1926 KPYTVTVNNRGDYSS
-1941 DIRFVYYIRSK
+1941 DIRFVYYIRNK
-1952 ADQTVLSGPLA
+1952 ADQTILSGPLA
-1963 GTGFTFSATTEG
+1963 GSGFTFSANTDGVED
-1975 IEEDVEIFAYAYNV
+1975 DVEIFTYAYNV

-2017 TVVCPDEDVTLT
+2017 TVVCPDEEVTLT
-2029 VNEDYVSYKWLNFDP
+2029 VNEDFVSYRWLNFDP
-2044 TRTTKS
+2044 NETTKS
-2050 ITTPVSATTTFRV
+2050 ISHPVSSTTTFRV
-2063 TVVDEKGCESEEAA
+2063 SVVDEKGCESEEAT

-2085 PEFTITASPDIV
+2085 PEFTLTASPDVV

-2110 PVNDDV
+2110 PINDDV

-2121 RYTFIVDAPSSM
+2121 RYTFTVDAPSTM

-2139 NAQGKYE
+2139 NALGKYE

-2156 ASVTFRATVRST
+2156 ASVTFRATIKST

-2182 VSVIP
+2182 VTVIP
-2187 SLTRP
+2187 SLARP
-2192 DAFSTSP
+2192 EAFSTSP

-2211 EDSNDPLTVF
+2211 EDSKEPLTVF
-2221 IDNVNAYPTTGGV
+2221 IDNIKAYPTSGGV
-2234 SYSYHWYSDAAGNN
+2234 SYSYHWYSDAAGLN
-2248 ELVDG
+2248 ELVYG
-2253 EDYQVSPNGSI
+2253 ADYQVSPDGSI
-2264 TFVPKTST
+2264 TFVPTTST
-2272 TIFAKV
+2272 TIYAKV

-2297 IEKLPS
+2297 IERLPS
-2303 TPVPSTL
+2303 APVPSVS
-2310 SFYVCQPEDSV
+2310 SFYVCQPEDADRV
-2321 RILSLSV
+2321 LSLSV

-2340 RQSDGEVDD
+2340 EQNNGENDD
-2349 DMSDDP
+2349 DTSDDL
-2355 EVAVSGGSAPATI
+2355 EVAVPQGSEPATLP
-2368 AAPKS
+2368 APTF

-2392 SQIVKVTVG
+2392 SAVVKVTVG
-2401 GNPEIITVNKP
+2401 GNPEIVTVSGP
-2412 KEVLC
+2412 DAELC
-2417 SGDEL
+2417 SGSVL
-2422 TFTVDVKD
+2422 TFTVGVKGSSD
-2430 NKENVSYEYE
+2430 GVSYEYE
-2440 VTSEDDPAYSQTGII
+2440 ITSVDDAAFSEVGVI
-2455 DASGVFSSFDFN
+2455 DASGIFASSDFN
-2467 VDEAQYFTIKVWALY
+2467 VDDAQNFTIKVWALY
-2482 DGHCRSLNNVEYR
+2482 DGHCRSLNNVEYKV
-2495 FLVNG
+2495 LVNG

-2512 LCEGSTMNDADF
+2512 ICEGSTMNDAGF
-2524 ELKNLRSHSYEPKDL
+2524 ELKNVRSHAEDPDNQTL
-2539 YVTVVA
+2539 YVRVYA
-2545 SDLKTILAESDAVP
+2545 NNMTILATSDAIT
-2559 NGGTCKKDFIKP
+2559 NGGTCKDFINP
-2571 SQIKRA
+2571 SQIRRI
-2577 HLPLYYIITDG
+2577 HLPLYYVITDG
-2588 NCQSEPKLVNI
+2588 KCDSEPKMINL

-2611 DDGKVDQTPDVEL
+2611 DDGKEDKTPDLEL

-2649 GEPVSYYYQWVLD
+2649 GEAVSYFYQWLLD
-2662 NDTIVGEVGKSL
+2662 NDTIVGEINKSL
-2674 SRKSVVAGLYTLVVK
+2674 SRASVVEGLYTLVVK

-2698 RDIKVEV
+2698 RSIKVTV
-2705 HPLPDPI
+2705 HPLPEPA

-2724 DGSLELATLNKYKSY
+2724 DGNLELATFDKYKSY

-2746 PTITIIKDAPDTT
+2746 PVISVIKDAPDTT
-2759 LTYPVRDLNLQG
+2759 LTYPVRDLNLHD
-2771 ADIVEVNLWATD
+2771 ADIIGVNLWATD
-2783 EFGCTNVDVARWTAE
+2783 EFGCTNVDPARWNAE

-2812 ACGENPFVL
+2812 ACGENPFAL

-2827 TDYTVELYD
+2827 ADYSVELYD
-2836 NAGNMVSAVFD
+2836 NSGNKLNTVFD
-2847 AASGLLTTDANL
+2847 AATGLLTTEDNL

-2869 DAESECWAEK
+2869 DAYSDCTSDK
-2879 VVHLSRYDLY
+2879 VVHLSRYQPY
-2889 LEFDNSDNYIC
+2889 LEFDKGDNFIC
-2900 QNDTVILTATLTDYD
+2900 KNDTVVLTATLTDYD
-2915 HDDVLSKLQ
+2915 HDDFLSKLGSL
-2924 NVKIS
+2924 KIS
-2929 AIYSHNE
+2929 AIYRHNE
-2936 KDGRKVYYVM
+2936 VDNPGRVVYVM

-2953 ATGSYTFRFVPKDGV
+2953 ATGSYTFRFVPKDGM
-2968 PVLPPDD
+2968 PILEPDD
-2975 ELSYDLDATATFE
+2975 ALSYDLDATATYE
-2988 FSTSAPGT
+2988 FSTSAPGST
-2996 VMACSK
+2996 MSCSE
-3002 TGNAKIRIIDTP
+3002 TGNAKIRVIDTP
-3014 VLVSSPVMPV
+3014 ELVSSPEMPV

-3029 IDFSVDMTNVKGA
+3029 IDFTVKLDNVKGA
-3042 TPTFKFFVNGV
+3042 TPTFMFFVNGV
-3053 QVINANGDYSSNVFS
+3053 QVINADGDYTSNVFRS
-3068 TRDHNEIELKEGD
+3068 ADHEEIDLKEGD
-3081 VVTALVSMSKRDILC
+3081 VVTALVSMNRRDILC
-3096 TSNEIVVSYH
+3096 SSNAVVVSYH

-3113 ADVDLTKDYCKG
+3113 SDVDLAREFCKG
-3125 SDIEFSVTSV
+3125 SDIEFTVNSV
-3135 LPDGAVEPFV
+3135 LPDGAAEPFT

-3152 VVYIVNADGTET
+3152 VVYRVNPDGSET
-3164 KKVEKDGV
+3164 KVFEKENV

-3180 FVYDGDQT
+3180 FVYDGDET
-3188 SIVFYAVVKD
+3188 YVVFYAVVKD
-3198 ENDCEVKTDPVTIKI
+3198 ENDCEAKTDPVTIKI

-3228 VMPSNDLCADVDY
+3228 AMTSNDLCADVDY

-3273 DHTSGSYLSDTVV
+3273 DHTSGNYLSDTVV

-3292 DAPISLVVNVKNLLT
+3292 DSPINLVVNVKNLLT
-3307 GCETTDLSLVYPAY
+3307 GCETGDLSLVYPAY
-3321 KEEFSYHT
+3321 SEEFNYHA
-3329 KPEPNEKFKD
+3329 KPTPNEKFKD

-3356 CHDDDFGFDVN
+3356 CYDDDFGFDVN

-3380 ETYRNGVRENSVGSD
+3380 ETYRNGVRENSLGAD
-3395 YLEISASYQP
+3395 YPEISASYQP
-3405 GTPGLTTFLFN
+3405 GAPGLTTFLFN
-3416 MKPSKTWHTIS
+3416 MKPSKTWHSIS
-3427 FIVDDGACKVSSAD
+3427 FIVDDGACKVATED

-3448 KVTVEAIDEEGLNI
+3448 KVTVEAINELGQNI

-3483 TEPDYTRGYVFKLGD
+3483 AEPDYARGYVFVLDGNNVTPD
-3498 DYVSS
+3498 DFSALS
-3503 EDFTATAWK
+3503 WK
-3512 GSFAPGDHELVIKP
+3512 GAFEPGDHELVIKP
-3526 DFGRNGCEETVIIHS
+3526 DFGRNGCVETVIIHS
-3541 MESPKPA
+3541 MESPKP
-3548 VTVVN
+3548 VVEVVN
-3553 VAEDKVLVPD
+3553 VSEGRVLVPD
-3563 GVDSYTWSYSF
+3563 FINGFEWQYSF
-3574 CEKVEHSITFD
+3574 CEKVEHTIAFS
-3585 GAKSY
+3585 GAKTYIVES
-3590 QVTAI
+3590 I
-3595 ERDGVDVSA
+3595 DRDGVDVSA
-3604 EYGAGLVNSITRAF
+3604 EYGAGSVNALTQAY
-3618 DYVENDNSDDYSTY
+3618 DYVENDNSADFSTY
-3632 TFYVDFVVGN
+3632 TFLVNFAVGN
-3642 CMESGVIIAKVYKQP
+3642 CVERGVVVARVYKQP

-3679 VTPGYN
+3679 VTPGYK
-3685 NYQFIINGTTVQ
+3685 NYEFIINGTTVQ
-3697 NGPDS
+3697 NGPSS
-3702 SLPGSM
+3702 SLPGSL
-3708 NKVEVGTTNVTV
+3708 NKVEAGTTHVAV
-3720 IVSNDFGCSITLE
+3720 IISNDFGCFITLE
-3733 ADITVLDGVAAKD
+3733 ADITVLDGIEAKTIVA
-3746 IVTSS
+3746 SS
-3751 DFYCSEDNGVTIS
+3751 DYYCSEDDGVTIS
-3764 VVDPQVGIT
+3764 VVEPQTGIT
-3773 YFVDGRDDLQH
+3773 YFVEGRDDLQH
-3784 IKCDGTNAVAWENV
+3784 IKCDGTDEVSWRNV
-3798 RIANMA
+3798 RIANA
-3804 VNPET
+3804 EVNPET

-3816 DELPEQ
+3816 DELPDQ
-3822 TFEMNNVVTVEEVTS
+3822 TFEMSNVVTVEEVTS
-3837 PTDATVDDLLARD
+3837 PTDATVEDLLARD
-3850 CSEMNSSFVWKVSN
+3850 CSEMNSTFVWNVAN
-3864 TNASNSY
+3864 TNAANSY

-3878 EAISDPIMGNGG
+3878 DVISGAVIGNGG
-3890 VLDFPVYDIFVAK
+3890 TLAIPVYDIFVAS

-3911 YRIVAR
+3911 YKIVAR

-3924 WVCDKLLNG
+3924 WVCDKILDG

-3948 MTPQNGRLC
+3948 VTPLNGRVC
-3957 VSDAAGI
+3957 VSDAAGV
-3964 TIYIEQSDYD
+3964 TIYIEHSDFD
-3974 EAFAHKYILFCN
+3974 EDFAHKYILYQD
-3986 GVEVASKESVEG
+3986 GVEIASKESVAG

-4006 IIPGVSG
+4006 VITGAAGVF
-4013 VYTYTVV
+4013 TYSIV

-4025 CRQPMANSV
+4025 CRQPMANTV

-4042 MAFTMSASNDGFYCY
+4042 TAFEMSATNDGYYCY
-4057 DDNSGP
+4057 DDDFGP
-4063 SIFVSGQQEGYIYKL
+4063 SIVISGQQEGYVYKL
-4078 LRDGVETGR
+4078 LKDGVETGL

-4098 SFDDVKE
+4098 SFDDIKA
-4105 EGRYTVEV
+4105 EGHYTVEV
-4113 SIPDIDGEP
+4113 SIPNIDGEP
-4122 CKTLIDG
+4122 CRTLIDA
-4129 NVNIKMVPEPK
+4129 NVKIKMVPEPK
-4140 NFTATISNPALS
+4140 DFTATISNPALS

-4174 IMTDLDGLVSYNYE
+4174 VLTDLDGLVSYNYE

-4195 LISDVMENIDANNGV
+4195 LISDVMEGLDANNGV
-4210 FSFPTMTEVTPGVYT
+4210 FSFPVMTETTPGVYT
-4225 YTIVAKSSLSL
+4225 YTIVAKSSLPL
-4236 SDGSVLE
+4236 SDGSTLE
-4243 CSKAFEAVV
+4243 CSKAFESVV

-4276 PCYGADIVIVNPNTD
+4276 PCYGADIVILNPNTD
-4291 PDDAISYELYKLD
+4291 PADAIIYELYKLD
-4304 DDGNEASI
+4304 EDGNAASI
-4312 PVSVIKPY
+4312 PVSVVKPC

-4328 NIKDGKGYYRVKA
+4328 NIKDGRGFYRVKA
-4341 YNGVCRDDVDPVV
+4341 YNGVCRDDIDPVV

-4398 SPELFKQIAGDAG
+4398 SPELFKQIAGDADF
-4411 VIPADYLAENV
+4411 IPADYLAENV
-4422 PGVPLSTSA
+4422 PGVQLSTTT

-4438 RLFFKNIDFGDGT
+4438 RLYFKNIDFGDGS

-4486 LELPKSFSL
+4486 LELPRSFSL

-4503 QPGADVFI
+4503 EPGAQVFI
-4511 EDSEYDA
+4511 EDSEYDE

-4566 KRYSELFNG
+4566 KRYNELFNG

-4582 RSQITITLA
+4582 HSPISITLA
-4591 PALDDLK
+4591 PALDALM
-4598 FGDKTLVFC
+4598 FGEKEFSFC
-4607 YNDNASFELAAEDV
+4607 YNDNALFELTVADVKPVLDAAQ
-4621 NPALEAAHAQVP
+4621 AQVP
-4633 SIDGITFYMTRADL
+4633 SIDGITFYLAPAGV
-4647 TPEEDENV
+4647 TPGEDENV
-4655 MTRFF
+4655 EMRFF
-4660 DGNADVSFA
+4660 DGTADVSFSQLA
-4669 PLSAGA
+4669 TGS

-4685 DCLVKLGSVVI
+4685 DCLVELGSVVI
-4696 NKRDEIPTNVVN
+4696 NKSAEIPTNVVD
-4708 EVVCGNSYSVDPAY
+4708 EIVCGNSYSIEPDY
-4722 LVNGVTYVL
+4722 LVNGVKYVL
-4731 IDTDTDA
+4731 IDNASDA
-4738 ELQSVSYDGITVKD
+4738 EIQSVSYDGITVRD
-4752 VSFTDIPAGNYRID
+4752 VSFSDIPAGDYRIEG
-4766 AYFSALPDDCR
+4766 YFSDLAENCR
-4777 ATLGKIVV
+4777 TTIGKVVV

-4792 YVDELTLCASE
+4792 HADELTLCASE
-4803 PIVYDMPAALLYDGA
+4803 PVVYDMPADLLYDGA

-4826 ATSIPSDYASELYRY
+4826 ATSIPRDYASELYRY
-4841 TGGGSLRLT
+4841 TGGGVLRLS
-4850 NLKDGMNTIWMA
+4850 NLKDGMNTIWVA
-4862 FNGYECLTPLIK
+4862 FDGYNCLTPLIK
-4874 VNVIRHPEIPSNV
+4874 VNVVRHPEIPSMV
-4887 VADKV
+4887 VADEV

-4899 TAGLVNGVT
+4899 TTGLVEGAS
-4908 YALYDESG
+4908 YALYDASG
-4916 AKVAEQVCSDA
+4916 AKVTEQVCSDA
-4927 ETALDF
+4927 EAALDF
-4933 TVASAGAYE
+4933 TVSAAGTYE

-4956 SVVFRGYIDV
+4956 SVIFRGSIEA
-4966 AEPITAILSACG
+4966 AEPIVAVLSACG
-4978 STTDAFELTAPEY
+4978 STTDVFELTAPDY

-5018 RYETG
+5018 KYVTG
-5023 ATIVYRGLQ
+5023 TSIVYRGLQ
-5032 AGDYDIWASYD
+5032 AGDYDIWASYE

-5057 EVNIEDVELVAD
+5057 EVDIEDVDLVAD

-5081 SSIAGVNYQLYAVA
+5081 SSIAGVSYQLYAVA
-5095 KDKTETL
+5095 KDKTETQ
-5102 IGDAQV
+5102 IGDEQL
-5108 GTGEELVWS
+5108 GTGDELVWS
-5117 GFTYDSNVNR
+5117 GFTYDGNVNR
-5127 YVVKAAAGSCP
+5127 YVVKAAAGACP

-5163 TGGGCTGEAP
+5163 TGGGCSGEAP
-5173 TLVLDES
+5173 ALILDES
-5180 VIGIKYYLTLADGVS
+5180 VVGIKYYLTLADGVS
-5195 TEPLEGTVKDGDGG
+5195 TEPLDGTVKDGDGG

-5260 LVARNDILDY
+5260 LVAKNDVLDY

-5354 VQASDTVDVIEQPLP
+5354 VQPSDTVEVVEQPLP

-5423 ESYPKTVTV
+5423 ESYPKTVAA

-5452 DSVAINDSGIC
+5452 DSVSINDSGIC

-5475 DETSCESTVGDLTF
+5475 DETSCESTVGNLTF

-5519 AASDISY
+5519 AASDICY

-5537 RIDKVYRPVV
+5537 KIDKVYRPVV

-5556 NDNASTEA
+5556 NDKTSTEA

-5575 HGYTNKKGA
+5575 HGYSNIRGSYNET
-5584 YDEAKHKYTGVK
+5584 EHKYKGVK

-5654 EIEYYIENRQMPGRV
+5654 EIEYFIENRQMPGRV

-5724 QVFNRWGTLVYR
+5724 EVFNRWGTLVYR

-5745 ESWWDGSSS
+5745 EDWWDGSSS

>member
-1 MSNVNLH
+1 
-8 NIMGTNTLNNIKAAL
+8 MGTNTLNNIKAAIVV
-23 LAAVALFGVAAVPTS
+23 AIAFFCVAATPAAAQEVYNAVAT
-38 AQDVCNV
+38 D
-45 VATNG
+45 G
-50 FICGERNG
+50 FICGSRQG
-58 VEVVSDY
+58 VALIDNN
-65 NASGVKVIPG
+65 NAVGVIPQG
-75 SSALRNFQ
+75 NSLEIPSFSG
-83 RTPPQNIKLYKLEE
+83 TGVPQSIKIFRIEE

-103 LDVLNIDNAV
+103 LDYITKDNAI
-113 DGISPAGYIG
+113 DGESPSGLIALS
-123 PEGTRGALVTYRCR
+123 GTKTAALTYEFARPS
-137 AQSRIYGG
+137 QVYGG
-145 IGSNAVKNDR
+145 TGARAV
-155 ASWLRYVN
+155 VN
-163 VLSQNAGDGNFGH
+163 SSRLSSLMVYTQNFDDDTKGR
-176 TFILSFEMSDRVTV
+176 TVVVRFEMSPRVTV
-190 GWPISDYLN
+190 GYRLSN
-199 IYFDVVGGEDNQATL
+199 IINICFDAVGGDDAYNTAVL
-214 EDATGAYVDYNGD
+214 EDGSGAYMYGGEYVMY
-227 FFVSPCPGS
+227 PCPES
-236 GDVELKIANDRNPF
+236 GGVELKISNDKNVFRDGFGNPV
-250 KDDSGD
+250 
-256 PLKSY
+256 KSY
-261 LGNTYSA
+261 LGNTYQA
-268 TYSWERA
+268 AFTWERSGDTWGRPSGQVA
-275 SDAWGRSLGVV
+275 SDADS
-286 SSNSSTYVDDFVTS
+286 YVDDFITGQKTS
-300 QAVSGYV
+300 GKT
-307 EYQPRM
+307 EYIPAI
-313 LFYQNGEAT
+313 LFRKNGALTECRLPLDPT
-322 QCGLSFLSR
+322 YS
-331 YAIYYFTPLQLKNAF
+331 IYYFTPLQLRNAF
-346 DNLTSGVSK
+346 DNLTSGANK
-355 SESDAFYA
+355 AGTEEFYA
-363 CYGDDVRYTPT
+363 CYGDDVRYVPT
-374 FIQNALDAKGGY
+374 FIQNVWDEWGEHEDK
-386 SDQVCQDG
+386 VCEDG
-394 EVVWSIAKLD
+394 EVVWSIVKLD
-404 DEGNIIDTL
+404 SEGNILDTL

-423 YFDFSA
+423 YFDFSR
-429 LEETATYK
+429 LKETATYK

-443 DPSGYSR
+443 DSDGYSR
-450 GAVSLMGDANGD
+450 GAISLNGDDNGD

-475 FTIYVRQTSAT
+475 FTIYVRQTSAS

-628 TASTATSDDVE
+628 TASTATSYDVDRTDD
-639 PGSKKGMT
+639 KGMT

-658 PATDVICLAGPNE
+658 PATDVICLAGPDE
-671 IDYVTDE
+671 IDYVTDK

-688 TGRVLSRFAWFGLR
+688 TGRERSRFAWFGLK
-702 SSAKSGYTFYV
+702 SCAKSGYTFYV

-740 SVKADPVSYCQN
+740 SVKADPASYCQN

-783 YHWQWFSPKGD
+783 YHWKWFSPKGD

-912 SPVNVSGNSTQKFI
+912 SPVNVSGNSSQKFI
-926 VNYDEGVVK
+926 VNYDESVVK

-961 FTVYERPKLQ
+961 FTVHERPKLQ

-1006 QDSDCKVTLDSVLCA
+1006 QDSDCKVTLDSALCA

-1713 APIATICENET
+1713 APIATICEGET

-1801 VEYQDAAGSSSVSL
+1801 VEYQDATGSSSVSL

-1843 DEGDTFTSSL
+1843 DEGDTFTSTL

-1975 IEEDVEIFAYAYNV
+1975 IEEDVKISAYAYNV

-2121 RYTFIVDAPSSM
+2121 RYTFTVDAPSSM
-2133 TVGSRL
+2133 TVGSRV

-2199 QNGAKTKDVHVC
+2199 QNGVKTKDVHVC

-2559 NGGTCKKDFIKP
+2559 NGGTCTGFINP

-2611 DDGKVDQTPDVEL
+2611 DDGKVDQTPDVER

-2689 SSNGSCSSS
+2689 SSNGSCPSS

-2805 NDVKGLD
+2805 SDVKGLD

-2847 AASGLLTTDANL
+2847 AATGLLTTDANL

-3053 QVINANGDYSSNVFS
+3053 QVINTNGDYSSNVFS

-3292 DAPISLVVNVKNLLT
+3292 DAPTSLVVNVKNLLT

-3321 KEEFSYHT
+3321 KEEFSYHA

-3618 DYVENDNSDDYSTY
+3618 DYVENDNSEDYSTY

-3657 EAEFIN
+3657 EVEFIN

-3708 NKVEVGTTNVTV
+3708 NKVEVGTTHVTV

-3751 DFYCSEDNGVTIS
+3751 DFYCSDDNGVTIS

-3773 YFVDGRDDLQH
+3773 YFVNGRDDLQH

-3798 RIANMA
+3798 RIANKA

-4655 MTRFF
+4655 MTRFV

>member
-199 IYFDVVGGEDNQATL
+199 IYFDAVGGEDNQAIL

-355 SESDAFYA
+355 SGSDVFYA

-521 RWYHASGDKNGAYDD
+521 RWYHASGDRNGAYDD

-658 PATDVICLAGPNE
+658 PATDVICLAGPDE

-688 TGRVLSRFAWFGLR
+688 TGRVLSRFAWFGLK
-702 SSAKSGYTFYV
+702 SCAKSGYTFYV

-1021 NADNHRSIVPATQEK
+1021 NADNHRNIVPATQGK

-1056 IIFAR
+1056 IFFAR

-1758 YTTVALSSS
+1758 YTTANLSSS

-1843 DEGDTFTSSL
+1843 DVGDTFTSTL

-1881 EVTLTFS
+1881 DVTLTFS

-2063 TVVDEKGCESEEAA
+2063 TVVDEKGCESEEAT

-2121 RYTFIVDAPSSM
+2121 RYTFTVDAPSSM
-2133 TVGSRL
+2133 TVGSRV

-2303 TPVPSTL
+2303 TPVPSAL

-2559 NGGTCKKDFIKP
+2559 NGGTCKDFINP

-2805 NDVKGLD
+2805 SDVKGLD

-2946 DPVDMDM
+2946 DPVDMDT

-3180 FVYDGDQT
+3180 FVYEGDQT

-3241 TYKAIIEDGDGN
+3241 AYKAIIEDGDGN

-3321 KEEFSYHT
+3321 KEEFSYHA

-3448 KVTVEAIDEEGLNI
+3448 KVTVEAINEEGLNI

-3512 GSFAPGDHELVIKP
+3512 GLFAPGDHELVIKP

-3746 IVTSS
+3746 VVTSS

-5575 HGYTNKKGA
+5575 HGYTNKKGTYNA
-5584 YDEAKHKYTGVK
+5584 TTHKFTGVK
-5596 GASNVW
+5596 GSSNVW

>member
-1 MSNVNLH
+1 
-8 NIMGTNTLNNIKAAL
+8 MGTNTLNNIKAAIVV
-23 LAAVALFGVAAVPTS
+23 AIAFFCVAATPAAAQEVYNAVAT
-38 AQDVCNV
+38 D
-45 VATNG
+45 G
-50 FICGERNG
+50 FICGSRQG
-58 VEVVSDY
+58 VALIDNN
-65 NASGVKVIPG
+65 NAVGVIPQG
-75 SSALRNFQ
+75 NSLEIPSFSG
-83 RTPPQNIKLYKLEE
+83 TGVPQSIKIFRIEE

-103 LDVLNIDNAV
+103 LDYITKDNAI
-113 DGISPAGYIG
+113 DGESPSGLIALS
-123 PEGTRGALVTYRCR
+123 GTKTAALTYEFARPS
-137 AQSRIYGG
+137 QVYGG
-145 IGSNAVKNDR
+145 TGARAV
-155 ASWLRYVN
+155 VN
-163 VLSQNAGDGNFGH
+163 SSRLSSLMVYTQNFDDDTKGR
-176 TFILSFEMSDRVTV
+176 TVVVRFEMSPRVTV
-190 GWPISDYLN
+190 GYRLSN
-199 IYFDVVGGEDNQATL
+199 IINICFDAVGGDDAYNTAVL
-214 EDATGAYVDYNGD
+214 EDGSGAYMYGGEYVMY
-227 FFVSPCPGS
+227 PCPES
-236 GDVELKIANDRNPF
+236 GGVELKISNDKNVFRDGFGNPV
-250 KDDSGD
+250 
-256 PLKSY
+256 KSY
-261 LGNTYSA
+261 LGNTYQA
-268 TYSWERA
+268 AFTWERSGDTWGRPSGQVA
-275 SDAWGRSLGVV
+275 SDADS
-286 SSNSSTYVDDFVTS
+286 YVDDFITGQKTS
-300 QAVSGYV
+300 GKT
-307 EYQPRM
+307 EYIPAI
-313 LFYQNGEAT
+313 LFRKNGALTECRLPLDPT
-322 QCGLSFLSR
+322 YS
-331 YAIYYFTPLQLKNAF
+331 IYYFTPLQLRNAF
-346 DNLTSGVSK
+346 DNLTSGANK
-355 SESDAFYA
+355 AGTEEFYA
-363 CYGDDVRYTPT
+363 CYGDDVRYVPT
-374 FIQNALDAKGGY
+374 FIQNVWDEWGEHEDK
-386 SDQVCQDG
+386 VCEDG
-394 EVVWSIAKLD
+394 EVVWSIVKLD
-404 DEGNIIDTL
+404 SEGNILDTL

-423 YFDFSA
+423 YFDFSR
-429 LEETATYK
+429 LKETATYK

-443 DPSGYSR
+443 DSDGYSR
-450 GAVSLMGDANGD
+450 GAISLNGDDNGD

-658 PATDVICLAGPNE
+658 PATDVICLAGPDE

-688 TGRVLSRFAWFGLR
+688 TGRRRSRFAWFGLK
-702 SSAKSGYTFYV
+702 SCAKSGYTFYV

-740 SVKADPVSYCQN
+740 SVKADPASYCQN

-783 YHWQWFSPKGD
+783 YHWKWFSPKGD

-1021 NADNHRSIVPATQEK
+1021 NADNHRNIVPATQGK

-1056 IIFAR
+1056 IFFAR

-1406 VNPLPVVDFSA
+1406 VNPLPQVDFSA

-1620 ENKTLSFEIAQQK
+1620 ENKTLSFKIAQQN

-1644 PTQPDAAAGADKVL
+1644 PTQPDATAGADKVL

-1758 YTTVALSSS
+1758 YTTANLSSS

-1815 PLGGSVSR
+1815 PLGGSVNR

-1843 DEGDTFTSSL
+1843 DEGDTFTSTL

-1881 EVTLTFS
+1881 DVTLTFS

-2121 RYTFIVDAPSSM
+2121 RYTFTVDAPSSM
-2133 TVGSRL
+2133 TVGSRV

-2355 EVAVSGGSAPATI
+2355 EVAVSSGSAPATI

-2422 TFTVDVKD
+2422 TFTVGVKD
-2430 NKENVSYEYE
+2430 NNEDVSYEYE

-2482 DGHCRSLNNVEYR
+2482 DGHCRSLNNIEYR

-2545 SDLKTILAESDAVP
+2545 SDLKTILAESDSVP
-2559 NGGTCKKDFIKP
+2559 NGGTCKDFINP

-2805 NDVKGLD
+2805 SDVKGLD

-3292 DAPISLVVNVKNLLT
+3292 DAPTSLVVNVKNLLT

-3321 KEEFSYHT
+3321 KEEFSYHA

-3380 ETYRNGVRENSVGSD
+3380 ETYRNGIRETLAGVEHP
-3395 YLEISASYQP
+3395 EISASYQP
-3405 GTPGLTTFLFN
+3405 GKPGLTTFLFN

-3448 KVTVEAIDEEGLNI
+3448 KVTVEAINEEGLNI

-3512 GSFAPGDHELVIKP
+3512 GLFAPGDHELVIKP

-3746 IVTSS
+3746 VVTSS

-3798 RIANMA
+3798 RIANKT

-3933 TLTIDLPES
+3933 TLTVDLPES

-4598 FGDKTLVFC
+4598 FADKTLVFC

-4633 SIDGITFYMTRADL
+4633 SIDGITFYMTRAGL